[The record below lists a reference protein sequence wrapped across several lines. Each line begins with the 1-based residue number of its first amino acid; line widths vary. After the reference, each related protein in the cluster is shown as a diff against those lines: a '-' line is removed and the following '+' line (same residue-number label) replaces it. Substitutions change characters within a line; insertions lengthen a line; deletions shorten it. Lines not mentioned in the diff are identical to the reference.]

1 MFTVVETYLP
11 IKLVSDSDIDRPMF
25 YNQDV
30 HMGGYL
36 LLLMNGVA
44 KVATSISIL
53 LIKWSFINSFIGCT
67 SPQNEYLE

>member
-53 LIKWSFINSFIGCT
+53 LTQMILYKFIHW
-67 SPQNEYLE
+67 L